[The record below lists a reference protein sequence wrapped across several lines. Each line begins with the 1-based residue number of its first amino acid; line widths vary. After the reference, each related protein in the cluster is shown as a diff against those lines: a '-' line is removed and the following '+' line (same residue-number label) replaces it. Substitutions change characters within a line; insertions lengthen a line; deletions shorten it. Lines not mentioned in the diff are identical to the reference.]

1 MFLKTKQVDSPNLQ
15 SHLKTKIEMEAFLK
29 LPILSISIFSVFA
42 GIIRCLISALHG
54 SWLQHADLRVRVVD
68 CDHLLVEVMAPEVPT
83 VPL

>member
-1 MFLKTKQVDSPNLQ
+1 MFLKTKQVDSLNLQ
-15 SHLKTKIEMEAFLK
+15 SHLKTKIEVEAFLK

-42 GIIRCLISALHG
+42 GIIHRLISALRG
-54 SWLQHADLRVRVVD
+54 SWLQHADLRVREVD